1 MLRKYLVVPI
11 ITILFLI
18 VVVGIYL
25 LTNLEKSEIKD
36 SKQDTTETKTFS
48 FETVSSVK
56 GGTVTTVLISNIPA
70 NYEVKSIS
78 KNIMS
83 IEGKD
88 VQLLL
93 LNPGIEAFN
102 IYTLNSN
109 DFINIGSNESY
120 SSDILRYS
128 DHGEIDIREKNYLKY
143 DNKYFYLYK
152 SSKEEASCLNQFGC
166 PTLALTPSQYDL
178 YVYCSVAD
186 TKFATQCDELLLDLK
201 FTISI

>member
-1 MLRKYLVVPI
+1 MLKKYSVVAA
-11 ITILFLI
+11 ITILFL
-18 VVVGIYL
+18 VSVGGIYL
-25 LTNLEKSEIKD
+25 LTNFGKSETKD
-36 SKQDTTETKTFS
+36 SGQDSTATKSFS

-56 GGTVTTVLISNIPA
+56 GGSVTTVLISNIPA
-70 NYEVKSIS
+70 IYEVKSIS

-83 IEGKD
+83 IEGKG

-109 DFINIGSNESY
+109 DFVNIGSNESY

-128 DHGEIDIREKNYLKY
+128 DHGEIDIREKIYLKY
-143 DNKYFYLYK
+143 DNKYFYLHK

-166 PTLALTPSQYDL
+166 PTLALTPSQYNL
-178 YVYCSVAD
+178 YVYCSVSD
-186 TKFATQCDELLLDLK
+186 TKSATQCDELLLDLK